1 MRNKNKNIMLDLE
14 KITLNVREI
23 ALRAGAFLRNERSGF
38 DRSKVEKK
46 NAHDYVS
53 YVDKESERR
62 IVAQLRELLPEAGFI
77 AEEGSG
83 SLTTENYCWLV
94 DPLDGTTNFIHN
106 NAPYCVSIALRN
118 KEELLVGVVYEVCR
132 DELYW
137 TYKGAPSY
145 LNNKEIHVSDV
156 SDMDEAFVALGFPYD
171 SQKYKPL
178 AEHIVHELYGNVGG
192 MRLQGAAA
200 AELCYVA
207 AGRFEA
213 RIEGLL
219 GPWDIAAGSI
229 ILMNAG
235 GKVTDYSGGGD
246 FYSGREAQKEFEEL
260 LTAIIARISL
270 FDESIVGIQAKDCT
284 YRIYRDTRFSSDK
297 TPYKIH
303 LGGYINAR
311 GKKSEHCGYYV
322 HIEPDNC
329 MLAGVSRC
337 LEPKV
342 LKAVR
347 QSVYDNID
355 EYREIVEDPAFKQ
368 YFPVIGENHLKTAP
382 KGFPKDFEYID
393 YLKCK
398 DYTCAYMV
406 PDAFFLAPDLLDK
419 VEDVFKQLKR
429 FADFTNFTID
439 DFE

>member
-1 MRNKNKNIMLDLE
+1 MLDLE

-145 LNNKEIHVSDV
+145 
-156 SDMDEAFVALGFPYD
+156 VALGFPYD

-246 FYSGREAQKEFEEL
+246 FYSGREVLATNGKLHDEFL
-260 LTAIIARISL
+260 KVL
-270 FDESIVGIQAKDCT
+270 
-284 YRIYRDTRFSSDK
+284 
-297 TPYKIH
+297 
-303 LGGYINAR
+303 
-311 GKKSEHCGYYV
+311 GKK
-322 HIEPDNC
+322 
-329 MLAGVSRC
+329 
-337 LEPKV
+337 
-342 LKAVR
+342 
-347 QSVYDNID
+347 
-355 EYREIVEDPAFKQ
+355 
-368 YFPVIGENHLKTAP
+368 
-382 KGFPKDFEYID
+382 
-393 YLKCK
+393 
-398 DYTCAYMV
+398 
-406 PDAFFLAPDLLDK
+406 
-419 VEDVFKQLKR
+419 
-429 FADFTNFTID
+429 
-439 DFE
+439 